1 MFESL
6 SFERNI
12 YIYIYIYY
20 HTPFWE
26 ELLPRAPAPARPS
39 APKSWPEALVQIYIY
54 IYIYVVIMIV
64 LIIVTVV
71 VVVVVVV
78 VIISF
83 SHWSGRDQEHSEHRV
98 VDVELNHDML
108 AKPLLVRT
116 FLGRGCSR
124 LKTLWHASCMD
135 TSAPCGKNNIN
146 KNSCD
151 TIYYYIVWS
160 RVPPELHTQVAREE
174 LRRQRQQSWDES
186 IYHYITY

>member
-12 YIYIYIYY
+12 YIYI
-20 HTPFWE
+20 TTLPFE
-26 ELLPRAPAPARPS
+26 RNYCHELLLRHVLQHPS
-39 APKSWPEALVQIYIY
+39 RDLRLSYRY